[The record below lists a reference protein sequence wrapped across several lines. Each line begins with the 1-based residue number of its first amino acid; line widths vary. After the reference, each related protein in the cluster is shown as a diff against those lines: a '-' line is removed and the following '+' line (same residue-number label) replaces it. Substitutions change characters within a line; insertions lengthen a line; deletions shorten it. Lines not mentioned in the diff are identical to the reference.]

1 MIVIWTKVQQ
11 GISQNMKWSEYESGA
26 QEFAVRLNVVHG
38 TESTRSTRTVSNI
51 AGYASLELRD
61 RVWTKI

>member
-11 GISQNMKWSEYESGA
+11 GIGQNTKWSEYESGA
-26 QEFAVRLNVVHG
+26 KEFAVGLNVVHG
-38 TESTRSTRTVSNI
+38 TKSTRRTRTVSNI
-51 AGYASLELRD
+51 AGYTSLELRD